1 MEYILINLFGGGT
14 LDWEDIGQTEYDW
27 ADIIDI
33 MKTYIGNDME
43 NWEINNFYWAVIYFG
58 LIELNNI
65 VDNFIT
71 ENKNNKDIQDDI
83 ELLQSLD
90 IDEDF
95 DIYCNCLD
103 THCTFIGDEELGR
116 VLVKY
121 FKEDIDKIDDNIGFT
136 YIEMNLD

>member
-33 MKTYIGNDME
+33 MKTYISNDME

-58 LIELNNI
+58 LIELNNT

-103 THCTFIGDEELGR
+103 THCTFIGDEELER
-116 VLVKY
+116 FLLNI
-121 FKEDIDKIDDNIGFT
+121 FKMIL
-136 YIEMNLD
+136 IE

>member
-14 LDWEDIGQTEYDW
+14 LDWQDVGQTEFCW
-27 ADIIDI
+27 EDIIEI
-33 MKTYIGNDME
+33 MKNYFGKDME
-43 NWEINNFYWAVIYFG
+43 DWDINDFYWGVLYFA
-58 LIELNNI
+58 LTELENTVDSFVADNI
-65 VDNFIT
+65 DNEEI
-71 ENKNNKDIQDDI
+71 KKDI

-95 DIYCNCLD
+95 DIFCNCLD

>member
-33 MKTYIGNDME
+33 MKTYISNDMG

-58 LIELNNI
+58 LIELNNT

-103 THCTFIGDEELGR
+103 THCTFIGDEELGE

-121 FKEDIDKIDDNIGFT
+121 FQDDIDKIDNSIGFT